1 MKDREHLSTGSYDC
15 IVVGGGHAG
24 IEAALAASRMDCST
38 LILTMSARS
47 IGRMSCNPAI
57 GGTAKG
63 HLVREIDALGGE
75 MGKIADATGIHFRM
89 LNTSKGPAVWSPRCQ
104 NDRELYS
111 EEAGRRLRGQEGVE
125 LAEDTV
131 VEIMTA
137 PDGQPGRLKL
147 LGVVTATGVVL
158 GCKTLVICAG
168 TFLRALMHTGL
179 RNTTGGRFGEPSAK
193 GLTECLEQ
201 LGFVSAR
208 LKTGTPP
215 RLDARSIDFS
225 RSQEQL
231 SDNPPKPFS
240 YASPGIGQP
249 LVPMYL
255 TNTNKQTHAVLRE
268 GFGRSPMFTGRI
280 KGIGPRYCPS
290 IEDKI
295 VRFSER
301 DSHQI
306 FLEPEGYNT
315 HVVYVNGFSTSLPED
330 IQFKGLR
337 TIEGLEN
344 VTMLRPGY
352 AVEYDFF
359 PPNQLKLT
367 LETKLV
373 EGLFFAGQI
382 NGTSGY
388 EEAAAQGLMAGI
400 NAALKVQ
407 GKDPFVLKR
416 SEAYIGVLIDDLV
429 NKSTEEPYRIFT
441 SRAEHRL
448 LLRQDNADR
457 RLMRFGHNL
466 GLVSRENFERLVL
479 KEHLIN
485 EGLAFLRGRSVMP
498 LELNSFLEKTSGQ
511 HLEQSEKLVQT
522 LKRQNVQLQ
531 ALLELDS
538 FRGSPIV
545 QRLNDA
551 RPSSIRREVIE
562 QLEIETKYEGYL
574 QRDRDLIERW
584 DKYES
589 YEIPEDFDYK
599 RVRSLSTEGR
609 ERLLKV
615 RPRSIGQASRTSGVT
630 AADVSIIMV
639 YLRR

>member
-1 MKDREHLSTGSYDC
+1 MKKSERFGTGSYDC

-24 IEAALAASRMDCST
+24 IEAALAASRMECRT
-38 LILTMSARS
+38 LVLTMSARS

-75 MGKIADATGIHFRM
+75 MGKIADVTGIHFRM

-111 EEAGRRLRGQEGVE
+111 EEAGKRLRGQEGLE

-131 VEIMTA
+131 VEIVTV

-147 LGVVTATGVVL
+147 LGVVTAMGLVL
-158 GCKTLVICAG
+158 RCKTLVICAG
-168 TFLRALMHTGL
+168 TFLRGVMHTGL
-179 RNTTGGRFGEPSAK
+179 RNTVGGRFGEPSAR

-215 RLDARSIDFS
+215 RLDARTIDFS
-225 RSQEQL
+225 RSQEQV
-231 SDNPPKPFS
+231 SDNPPRPFS
-240 YASPGIGQP
+240 YASQGISQP

-255 TNTNKQTHAVLRE
+255 THTNKQTHAVLRE
-268 GFGRSPMFTGRI
+268 GFERSPMFTGRI

-306 FLEPEGYNT
+306 FLELEGYNT

-337 TIEGLEN
+337 ALEGLEN
-344 VTMLRPGY
+344 VTMLRSGY

-388 EEAAAQGLMAGI
+388 EEAAAQGLIAGI

-407 GKDPFVLKR
+407 GRDPFILKR
-416 SEAYIGVLIDDLV
+416 SGAYIGVLIDDLV

-466 GLVSRENFERLVL
+466 GLVSQDSVQRLELKERLI
-479 KEHLIN
+479 KD
-485 EGLAFLRGRSVMP
+485 GLAFLRDRSVTP
-498 LELNSFLEKTSGQ
+498 LELNSFLERTAGQ
-511 HLEQSEKLVQT
+511 RLEQSEKLVQT
-522 LKRQNVQLQ
+522 LKRQQVQLQ
-531 ALLELDS
+531 ALLELEV
-538 FRGSPIV
+538 FRDDPIV
-545 QRLNDA
+545 QRLDEA
-551 RPSSIRREVIE
+551 RPASIRREVIE

-599 RVRSLSTEGR
+599 RVKSLSTEGR

-615 RPRSIGQASRTSGVT
+615 RPRSIGQASRISGVT
-630 AADVSIIMV
+630 AADVSVIIV

>member
-24 IEAALAASRMDCST
+24 IEAALAASRMDCRT

-457 RLMRFGHNL
+457 RLMRFGHNF

-522 LKRQNVQLQ
+522 LKRQQVQLQ
-531 ALLELDS
+531 ALLELDV
-538 FRGSPIV
+538 FRGDPIV
-545 QRLNDA
+545 QHLNEARLA
-551 RPSSIRREVIE
+551 SIRREVIE

-589 YEIPEDFDYK
+589 YEIPEDFDYR

-630 AADVSIIMV
+630 AADVSVIMV